1 MKGSDS
7 MKYIGNVLFII
18 GFLAICLGVC
28 MADANVLL
36 AVRVMF
42 GGLVAMFLG
51 WLLYDLFVEVEDD
64 DFQEYLRHMPP
75 EL

>member
-1 MKGSDS
+1 V
-7 MKYIGNVLFII
+7 KYISNGLFII
-18 GFLAICLGVC
+18 GFAAIVFGVC
-28 MADANVLL
+28 TVDSNILL

-42 GGLVAMFLG
+42 GGLIAGFLG

-64 DFQEYLRHMPP
+64 DFQEYLRHLPP

>member
-1 MKGSDS
+1 
-7 MKYIGNVLFII
+7 MKYISNVLFII
-18 GFLAICLGVC
+18 GFAAIVFGVC
-28 MADANVLL
+28 TVDSNILL

-42 GGLVAMFLG
+42 GGLIAGFLG

-64 DFQEYLRHMPP
+64 DFQEYLRHLPK

>member
-1 MKGSDS
+1 
-7 MKYIGNVLFII
+7 MKYISNGLFII
-18 GFLAICLGVC
+18 GFVAIVFGVC
-28 MADANVLL
+28 VVDANILL

-51 WLLYDLFVEVEDD
+51 WLLYDMFVEDEDD
-64 DFQEYLRHMPP
+64 DFQEYLRHLPP

>member
-1 MKGSDS
+1 V
-7 MKYIGNVLFII
+7 KYISNGLFII
-18 GFLAICLGVC
+18 GFAAIVFGVC
-28 MADANVLL
+28 TVDSNILL

-42 GGLVAMFLG
+42 GGLIAGFLG

>member
-1 MKGSDS
+1 V
-7 MKYIGNVLFII
+7 KYISNGLFII
-18 GFLAICLGVC
+18 GFAAIVFGVC
-28 MADANVLL
+28 TVDSNILL

-42 GGLVAMFLG
+42 GGLIAGFLG

-64 DFQEYLRHMPP
+64 DFQEYLRHLPK

>member
-1 MKGSDS
+1 
-7 MKYIGNVLFII
+7 MKYISNGLFII
-18 GFLAICLGVC
+18 GFAAIVFGVC
-28 MADANVLL
+28 TVDSNIFL

-64 DFQEYLRHMPP
+64 DFEEYLRHLPK

>member
-1 MKGSDS
+1 
-7 MKYIGNVLFII
+7 MKYISNGLFII
-18 GFLAICLGVC
+18 GFAAIVFGVC
-28 MADANVLL
+28 TVDSNILL

-42 GGLVAMFLG
+42 GGLIAGFLG

-64 DFQEYLRHMPP
+64 DFQEYLRHLPK